1 MKKLITIILILVCGH
16 AMATDYYFS
25 QFSGS
30 DAAAGTQS
38 FPFQS
43 LAKFNSLS
51 HTAGNRFYFQC
62 GNTWYGTLNINGSG
76 TSGNNVIISSY
87 GTGAKPIIT
96 GFTDVFAF
104 TNLGSNIWESTSAVS
119 ASVTA
124 TKMVSINGTNAV
136 MGRYPNTGY
145 ESYTYSSG
153 DRITCAALT
162 NVRDWTGSQ
171 IVIRMNRY
179 VIDVNTITSQA
190 GSTINYTTT
199 DNTYAPASNFGCFVQ
214 NNANTLDVQNEWYYN
229 PSTRKIRIYSNSTP
243 TNVRVATLDYL
254 VNLTGRNYVNISNI
268 DFEGSNAAS
277 VYGAVTPP
285 SYPTINSC
293 DFDFSGQDAIY
304 FHPNSSHPTVTNNTF
319 NNSNNC
325 AVYLASSDYVTINN
339 NIIRNSGTMAGR
351 GEESVGT
358 YSGIHSYGDWGTI
371 NSNTITNSG
380 YNGMKADGEGTVVYY
395 NYVDTFCNVLDD
407 GGGIY
412 FFPSQG
418 QTSYT
423 NQRKI
428 KFNTVINGI
437 GAGVGTPGGSNSNEA
452 DGIYMDGATTYVDI
466 DSNNVAYIGD
476 FGIFFNNS
484 NNCNARG
491 NVVYDCGNSALLW
504 TRYTTSFPVNNN
516 TLYNNQFV
524 AKDASQKC
532 MYLRNDVGGTPNFYT
547 GNNNNFSRPID
558 DNVTIEAYGNNYT
571 LAQWKA
577 FSGQDAA
584 STKSPKAVSSTSELR
599 YVYNQTAGSVTTN
612 LGATY
617 INVLNVSFPG
627 TITTGA
633 YKSNAL
639 ILNNTSNTPPTC
651 TAIPSATIT
660 LPVNSVSLNGVATST
675 TGGSI
680 QSWAWVKTSGGA
692 ATITNASAQNTTVTG
707 LVQGSYVFTLTATD
721 NNGLTCTATKNV
733 TVNAAIVYPT
743 ANAGTDQTITLPT
756 NSVTLSGSGTG
767 GSGTITGYSWSLLSG
782 APCNIQNPSS
792 ASTQVDF
799 VSAGIYTFML
809 TVYTTT
815 GYTAVDQVQVTVI
828 AAPVAP
834 TCNAGTTPVTI
845 TLPVNSVGLTATGS
859 GANAVS
865 FLWSKVSGTGGS
877 ITSPTSASTTATG
890 LTQGSYVYRITVTDN
905 VSGLTC
911 TSDKSITVNA
921 ATPLIPPTVNAGI
934 NQAIQLPTNSVT
946 VTATAVASSGSITGY
961 QWIKVTGGAATITSA
976 TSAST
981 TITGLV
987 AGVYTFSVTAT
998 QTNGLT
1004 ATDTVQITVNAAN
1017 SQPATG
1023 IKYLQASLWT
1033 NPSQTVLGWTS
1044 DITDNSR
1051 YFVLQKKTKNGTFG
1065 NRGANIIPKIGVVD
1079 YWAYDFKP
1087 VTGANTY
1094 RIKVVDK
1101 TGITYSEVVTVVK
1114 KTSTS
1119 LGGNII
1125 LE

>member
-1 MKKLITIILILVCGH
+1 ML
-16 AMATDYYFS
+16 FRS
-25 QFSGS
+25 
-30 DAAAGTQS
+30 
-38 FPFQS
+38 
-43 LAKFNSLS
+43 
-51 HTAGNRFYFQC
+51 
-62 GNTWYGTLNINGSG
+62 
-76 TSGNNVIISSY
+76 
-87 GTGAKPIIT
+87 
-96 GFTDVFAF
+96 
-104 TNLGSNIWESTSAVS
+104 
-119 ASVTA
+119 
-124 TKMVSINGTNAV
+124 
-136 MGRYPNTGY
+136 
-145 ESYTYSSG
+145 
-153 DRITCAALT
+153 
-162 NVRDWTGSQ
+162 
-171 IVIRMNRY
+171 
-179 VIDVNTITSQA
+179 
-190 GSTINYTTT
+190 
-199 DNTYAPASNFGCFVQ
+199 
-214 NNANTLDVQNEWYYN
+214 
-229 PSTRKIRIYSNSTP
+229 
-243 TNVRVATLDYL
+243 
-254 VNLTGRNYVNISNI
+254 
-268 DFEGSNAAS
+268 
-277 VYGAVTPP
+277 
-285 SYPTINSC
+285 
-293 DFDFSGQDAIY
+293 
-304 FHPNSSHPTVTNNTF
+304 
-319 NNSNNC
+319 
-325 AVYLASSDYVTINN
+325 
-339 NIIRNSGTMAGR
+339 
-351 GEESVGT
+351 
-358 YSGIHSYGDWGTI
+358 
-371 NSNTITNSG
+371 
-380 YNGMKADGEGTVVYY
+380 
-395 NYVDTFCNVLDD
+395 
-407 GGGIY
+407 
-412 FFPSQG
+412 
-418 QTSYT
+418 
-423 NQRKI
+423 
-428 KFNTVINGI
+428 
-437 GAGVGTPGGSNSNEA
+437 
-452 DGIYMDGATTYVDI
+452 
-466 DSNNVAYIGD
+466 
-476 FGIFFNNS
+476 
-484 NNCNARG
+484 
-491 NVVYDCGNSALLW
+491 
-504 TRYTTSFPVNNN
+504 
-516 TLYNNQFV
+516 
-524 AKDASQKC
+524 
-532 MYLRNDVGGTPNFYT
+532 VGGTPNFYT

-733 TVNAAIVYPT
+733 TVNAALVIPT
-743 ANAGTDQTITLPT
+743 ANAGANQSITLPT
-756 NSVTLSGSGTG
+756 NSVTLSGSGSG
-767 GSGTITGYSWSLLSG
+767 GVINSYLWSLLSG
-782 APCNIQNPSS
+782 SCAGCNFTNNTS
-792 ASTQVDF
+792 ASTGFTGLV
-799 VSAGIYTFML
+799 AGIYSVRLRVGNDDGNFGYDTVQI
-809 TVYTTT
+809 TVY
-815 GYTAVDQVQVTVI
+815 
-828 AAPVAP
+828 AAPIAP
-834 TCNAGTTPVTI
+834 TCDAGVTPVTI

-1051 YFVLQKKTKNGTFG
+1051 YFVLQKKRKT
-1065 NRGANIIPKIGVVD
+1065 ALME
-1079 YWAYDFKP
+1079 
-1087 VTGANTY
+1087 TGGQ
-1094 RIKVVDK
+1094 I
-1101 TGITYSEVVTVVK
+1101 
-1114 KTSTS
+1114 
-1119 LGGNII
+1119 
-1125 LE
+1125 